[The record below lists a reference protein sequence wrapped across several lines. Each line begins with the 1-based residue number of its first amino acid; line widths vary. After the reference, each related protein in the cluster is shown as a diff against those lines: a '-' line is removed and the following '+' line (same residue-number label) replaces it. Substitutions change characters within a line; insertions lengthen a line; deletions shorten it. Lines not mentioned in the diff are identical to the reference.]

1 MSLRPAAQRS
11 RPRTSSQSP
20 LSCSS
25 VRDLARATA
34 FSMRVNAVPGYS
46 ASVSSAPPGA
56 SPAPMVAFVRT
67 GEKATGDLPTG
78 SHEDGS
84 GPAPEAKG
92 LGDEDDGSTAARAGE
107 RETRNDAAVRRSA
120 RRPRRDAAARFRRL
134 PMSMEAPGKGSDLSA
149 TRARF
154 ARRES
159 GRVDAFTRTDARTSA
174 ACILRGWRRARTSE
188 RDEAISRDDVA
199 GKI

>member
-34 FSMRVNAVPGYS
+34 FSMRVSAVPGYS
-46 ASVSSAPPGA
+46 ASVSS
-56 SPAPMVAFVRT
+56 APMVAFVRT

-92 LGDEDDGSTAARAGE
+92 LEDADDGSTAARAGE

-159 GRVDAFTRTDARTSA
+159 GRVGALTRTDARTSA
-174 ACILRGWRRARTSE
+174 ACILRGWRRARSSE
-188 RDEAISRDDVA
+188 RDGAIVTR
-199 GKI
+199 